1 MPDALVHR
9 RHLIMAHHIAAL
21 HIVALFGPLV
31 RYVAQKDDAVA
42 RLGVEDD
49 VLLGVT
55 PSLEF
60 GAVLGVEVGRLL
72 QMAVFDVF
80 EVAVSRPVVL

>member
-1 MPDALVHR
+1 MPDTLVHR
-9 RHLIMAHHIAAL
+9 RHLVVAHHIAAL

-49 VLLGVT
+49 VLLGLT
-55 PSLEF
+55 PSLE
-60 GAVLGVEVGRLL
+60 LGRSMG
-72 QMAVFDVF
+72 
-80 EVAVSRPVVL
+80 